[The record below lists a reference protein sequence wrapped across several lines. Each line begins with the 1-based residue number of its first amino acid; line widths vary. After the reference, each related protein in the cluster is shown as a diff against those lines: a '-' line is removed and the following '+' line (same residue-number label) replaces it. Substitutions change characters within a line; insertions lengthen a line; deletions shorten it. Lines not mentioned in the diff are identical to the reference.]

1 MRLDT
6 KAKLQKYL
14 LKKGVY
20 ITKYNTKITLS
31 NILFNII

>member
-6 KAKLQKYL
+6 RTKLRKYL
-14 LKKGVY
+14 LKKGVCVA
-20 ITKYNTKITLS
+20 KYNIKITLS